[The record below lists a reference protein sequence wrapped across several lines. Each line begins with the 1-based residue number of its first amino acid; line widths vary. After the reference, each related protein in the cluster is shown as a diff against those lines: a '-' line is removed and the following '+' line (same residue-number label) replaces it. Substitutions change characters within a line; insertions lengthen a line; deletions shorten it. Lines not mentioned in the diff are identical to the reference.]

1 MSYENVNGR
10 KVRTRFYYIYKIS
23 FLCGEPEG
31 RYYIGKR
38 TYFGSD
44 IESDNYTGSGHFC
57 SAYFKKYGSILGET
71 YNKEILE
78 INETQEINQ
87 EREIY

>member
-1 MSYENVNGR
+1 MNYENVNGR

-23 FLCGEPEG
+23 FLCGEPKG

-44 IESDNYTGSGHFC
+44 IESDNYTGSGRF
-57 SAYFKKYGSILGET
+57 
-71 YNKEILE
+71 
-78 INETQEINQ
+78 
-87 EREIY
+87 